1 MLISTE
7 VEKRNMMT
15 TLRKFHWF
23 WAWDDE
29 KEEIWLREMSLN
41 GWHFK
46 SYQFPSNY
54 TFEKGK
60 PVDYVYRLDYF
71 TDRKDTSNYLQIFQD
86 AGWDHLGEM
95 GGWQYFRKEVLDG
108 ETLEIYSDNES
119 KAKKYQ
125 RILIFLIIFMPIYM
139 GMMITPSR
147 SASTFMMIV
156 SIFMAVLLMGYIYAI
171 VRLWRRIT
179 ELKKKI

>member
-1 MLISTE
+1 
-7 VEKRNMMT
+7 MMT

-29 KEEIWLREMSLN
+29 KEEAWLREMSLQ
-41 GWHFK
+41 GWHLQ

-54 TFEKGK
+54 TFEQGN

-71 TDRKDTSNYLQIFQD
+71 TDRKDKSNYLQLFQD

-108 ETLEIYSDNES
+108 EVPEIYSDNES

-125 RILIFLIIFMPIYM
+125 RILLFLVIFLPIYINIL
-139 GMMITPSR
+139 ITPTRNSNN
-147 SASTFMMIV
+147 FMEVV
-156 SIFMAVLLMGYIYAI
+156 SVIMAVIMFIYIYAM
-171 VRLWRRIT
+171 VRLLFRIT
-179 ELKKKI
+179 QLKKKI